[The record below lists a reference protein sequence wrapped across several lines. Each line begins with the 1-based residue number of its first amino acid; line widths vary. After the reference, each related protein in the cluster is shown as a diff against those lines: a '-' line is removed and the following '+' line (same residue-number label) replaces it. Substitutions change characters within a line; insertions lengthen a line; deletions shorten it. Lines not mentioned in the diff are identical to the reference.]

1 MPIHDSDPEELSVP
15 FKTVI
20 VAILLLLTMAAHAQG
35 VVSSIARPALP
46 PALPPPLP
54 VPSTNG
60 TLNPF
65 LPHAAV
71 PPAAAPAVTRTAHA
85 PVDPVEAA
93 LQARERE
100 IREHG
105 VRMGA
110 IDGQVIYRH
119 EGHYLI
125 ESDTKAHSAK
135 SSGSLRAK
143 RDSGECVIRV
153 LRLSFQKPG
162 EVADQA
168 SSAASDHATNADSKT
183 SP

>member
-1 MPIHDSDPEELSVP
+1 MPS
-15 FKTVI
+15 KTVI
-20 VAILLLLTMAAHAQG
+20 VAILLLLLTTTAHAQG
-35 VVSSIARPALP
+35 VVSSIARPVLP

-60 TLNPF
+60 SLNPF

-71 PPAAAPAVTRTAHA
+71 PPVSAPAVTSIAHA
-85 PVDPVEAA
+85 PVDPVQAA

-105 VRMGA
+105 VRLGA

-125 ESDTKAHSAK
+125 EPDTKAHLAK
-135 SSGSLRAK
+135 SGSSLRAK

-153 LRLSFQKPG
+153 VRLSAEKLG
-162 EVADQA
+162 EIADQA
-168 SSAASDHATNADSKT
+168 PSAGRDHPTNADSKT